1 MLAFVSRKDKNPA
14 AVELGKLRAAN
25 MTADERRDLARS
37 GGVVG
42 GKARA
47 GALTKRRR
55 TAIAKAAAAARWS
68 KKKPD

>member
-1 MLAFVSRKDKNPA
+1 MSRKDKNPA

-55 TAIAKAAAAARWS
+55 KAIAKAAATARWS
-68 KKKPD
+68 KQKRH